1 MVTKKR
7 ALLLVCFGTSYK
19 ETRKKSIDVAEEDFK
34 KAFPD
39 YDVFMVFTSRIVKYL
54 LKKREDYFVFN
65 LDEAFQHLTENG
77 YTDVLVQSYH
87 IMNAYES
94 RLVAH
99 KVEEQLDNFNSI
111 RFGTAL
117 FTEFDDYVKTLEAM
131 APTFPACD
139 DETAIVLMGHGTD
152 HPAHATYM
160 MFEHLLHA
168 KGYRNVFIGT
178 IEGYP
183 YIEDVMVTLKE
194 KNIKKTILMP
204 LLIVAGDHA
213 LNDLAGDEEDSWKN
227 ILRDAGYDVEINN
240 HSIGEL
246 PAIRQIFI
254 DHANKALD
262 GKTFLDSEGK
272 KYRPAH

>member
-1 MVTKKR
+1 METKKQ
-7 ALLLVCFGTSYK
+7 ALLLVCFGTSYN

-39 YDVFMVFTSRIVKYL
+39 RDVFMVFTSRIVKYKL
-54 LKKREDYFVFN
+54 QKRDNYFVFN
-65 LDEAFQHLTENG
+65 LDEAFDYLKEKG
-77 YTDVLVQSYH
+77 YTDVLVQSYY

-94 RLVAH
+94 RLVAE
-99 KVEEQLDNFNSI
+99 KVEEQVDNFESI

-117 FTEFDDYVKTLEAM
+117 FTEYEDYVKTIEAM
-131 APTFPACD
+131 APTFPPCD
-139 DETAIVLMGHGTD
+139 DDTAIILMGHGTD

-168 KGYRNVFIGT
+168 KGYPHVLIGT

-183 YIEDVMVTLKE
+183 FIEDILETLKQRGF
-194 KNIKKTILMP
+194 KKTILMP

-227 ILRDAGYDVEINN
+227 ILLDAGYEVEINN

-254 DHANKALD
+254 EHAKKTLN
-262 GKTFLDSEGK
+262 GKTFMDSEGK